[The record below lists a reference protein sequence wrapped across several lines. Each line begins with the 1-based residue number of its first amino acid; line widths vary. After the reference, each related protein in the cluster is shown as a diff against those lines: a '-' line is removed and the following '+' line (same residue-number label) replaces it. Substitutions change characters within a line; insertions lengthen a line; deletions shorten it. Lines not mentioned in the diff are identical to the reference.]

1 MKRTGQQGL
10 GRGRRGVLLA
20 GLVAI
25 GAIAACGEDYEG
37 GAGCPLLCP
46 EQNVVVFDT
55 VFDPVELDTTIVGFP
70 TIGSGT
76 ELLLAYRGDTVD
88 TRPVIRFDSL
98 PLYYNSGGADTIITH
113 LDSAYLR
120 FTINKARSLYTH
132 PVTFELFNVDTII
145 GDSAFAVNDT
155 STAIE
160 TTLFRPDRMI
170 GSITI
175 DSVDITDSVR
185 VPLDSLALITAIVT
199 QQRLRIGIRAVS
211 EGPVQIRII
220 SQEGGDAPVIHFSA
234 SQTLEDLLR
243 VTVLPLSS
251 VPRNQPTIRSDLV
264 DYTHVLRMPTV
275 PHEGFL
281 AAGGVPGRRAFI
293 RFLVPSRIIDSANVL
308 RATLEL
314 TQVPTA
320 SVDDTS
326 HVTLFPVLVT
336 AGKVLADPGRSAFLT
351 NPPLSGFDSVTFV
364 PRDSGLRQIEI
375 VNALRAWAVPIAE
388 NAQRAI
394 VLQAGSE
401 GVDPRFVAF
410 FSSKAAD
417 PSVRPRLRL
426 SYSPVRS
433 FGIP

>member
-1 MKRTGQQGL
+1 M
-10 GRGRRGVLLA
+10 LLA

-25 GAIAACGEDYEG
+25 GVVAACGEDYEG

-55 VFDPVELDTTIVGFP
+55 VFDPVELDTTLVGYP

-76 ELLLAYRGDTVD
+76 ELLVAYRQDSVD

-98 PLYYNSGGADTIITH
+98 PIYYNSGGADTIITNV
-113 LDSAYLR
+113 DSAFLR
-120 FTINKARSLYTH
+120 FTINKARSRYSQ
-132 PVTFELFNVDTII
+132 PVTFELFNVDTLV
-145 GDSAFAVNDT
+145 GDSAFAANDT

-160 TTLFRPDRMI
+160 TTLFRPDRRI
-170 GSITI
+170 GSITL
-175 DSVDITDSVR
+175 DSAAITDSVFLP
-185 VPLDSLALITAIVT
+185 VDSLPLITAILN
-199 QQRLRIGIRAVS
+199 QQRLRIGIRATS
-211 EGPVQIRII
+211 AAPVQIRII
-220 SQEGGDAPVIHFSA
+220 AQEGGDAPVLRFKA
-234 SQTLEDLLR
+234 SQTLENLLPI
-243 VTVLPLSS
+243 TVLPGSK
-251 VPRNQPTIRSDLV
+251 VPRLQPTIRTDLT
-264 DYTHVLRMPTV
+264 DYTHVIQMPDV

-281 AAGGVPGRRAFI
+281 AVGGVPGRRTFI
-293 RFLVPSRIIDSANVL
+293 RFLVPSKIIDSANVL

-320 SVDDTS
+320 SVDDTAQFT
-326 HVTLFPVLVT
+326 VFPVLVT
-336 AGKVLADPGRSAFLT
+336 AGKVLTDPGRSAFLT
-351 NPPLSGFDSVTFV
+351 NPPLTGFDSVTFF
-364 PRDSGLRQIEI
+364 PRDSGLRNIEI
-375 VNALRAWAVPIAE
+375 VNALRAWAVPIAV

-401 GVDPRFVAF
+401 GVDPRFIAF

-417 PSVRPRLRL
+417 PSVRPRLRV